1 MLQDF
6 WQLQSSDS
14 LHRNVQGKFLRGQ
27 AVMDAYILPIL
38 SNIEQYYTF
47 ASSGIGAEDKD
58 AKYSVT
64 PVILNSSDKLVPL
77 ITY

>member
-38 SNIEQYYTF
+38 YNIEQYYIF
-47 ASSGIGAEDKD
+47 ASSGIGAEENDTK
-58 AKYSVT
+58 AAIT
-64 PVILNSSDKLVPL
+64 PVVFNSATKVILLLS
-77 ITY
+77 Y